1 MKTSFLLLLLFNTG
15 LLVCQTRYV
24 RIIDFDNTPQTVEQI
39 VEYGGYY
46 YLSYTQS
53 CQDAVGNWTDIC
65 GGVLKIDEYG
75 HIIDSNRIKSFSD
88 NLNSILIGSKNN
100 KLYITGEAYLNAD
113 YPNKFQVYQLE
124 LKEIQYEKSKSLEYK
139 NFFKF
144 FQLTSCINNGK
155 ILISG
160 TAKESIEI
168 PPYTLTFVLDD
179 SLQIDTV
186 ISTKFTRGNTSPWS
200 QYSDREG
207 NTVLHI
213 WYDDFDKPGFT
224 YSTIIKY
231 DKSYKVKWQWTAE
244 NPNGLQLPYG
254 CELKDGRIIM
264 AMHTPGYS
272 NTGSV
277 WCINPDSTISWKFE
291 FPEKSGMISRKFFRL
306 KQLINGDIVGVGH
319 YGNRKLNLEKEI
331 SRVPFIFR
339 ISKEGQ
345 FLWEKAFYNVPP
357 VIDYSIGVFLDV
369 EEIENGDLLC
379 VGSIRNYLVN
389 DPVTNGER
397 VDDDI
402 LIIRTDADGCVDD
415 RCDTVTRIDTLASTA
430 YSPPGTQDVLLY
442 PNPSDGTMY
451 IGGHESVIS
460 LEVYD
465 LQGRRIH
472 RLKDPGSRVD
482 LTFLAGMYVVRLYFK
497 NGRVSHRKIVI
508 NH

>member
-1 MKTSFLLLLLFNTG
+1 MKTSFLLLFLFNTG

-88 NLNSILIGSKNN
+88 NQNSIVINSKE
-100 KLYITGEAYLNAD
+100 KKIYLAGEPYTAD
-113 YPNKFQVYQLE
+113 YVHKFQVNE
-124 LKEIQYEKSKSLEYK
+124 FPI
-139 NFFKF
+139 NN
-144 FQLTSCINNGK
+144 LTSVAKTFYKFPSEDQINYFQKGS
-155 ILISG
+155 ILNNDNLIIVGSSR
-160 TAKESIEI
+160 SIENNDIRTILFDIKEGI
-168 PPYTLTFVLDD
+168 PDTSFILDLGLGTLTWELYADKDGLITLHV
-179 SLQIDTV
+179 V
-186 ISTKFTRGNTSPWS
+186 IMNTG
-200 QYSDREG
+200 QSDR
-207 NTVLHI
+207 
-213 WYDDFDKPGFT
+213 
-224 YSTIIKY
+224 SAIIKY

-306 KQLINGDIVGVGH
+306 KQLKNGDIVGVGH

-451 IGGHESVIS
+451 LGGDEPVASM
-460 LEVYD
+460 EVYD
-465 LQGRRIH
+465 LQGKRIVS
-472 RLKDPGSRVD
+472 LTDPGSKVD
-482 LTFLAGMYVVRLYFK
+482 LTFLRGLYVARLYLK